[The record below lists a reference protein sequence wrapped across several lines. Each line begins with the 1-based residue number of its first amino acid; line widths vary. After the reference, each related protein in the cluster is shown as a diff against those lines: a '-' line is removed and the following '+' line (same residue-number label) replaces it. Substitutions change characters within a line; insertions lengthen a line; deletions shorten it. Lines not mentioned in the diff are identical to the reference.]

1 MNILN
6 LQPEHL
12 EKYNKN
18 IDFYQKLVIELGS
31 QIENGI
37 PNKKKFKFICTK
49 LNEIKLIS
57 DDQFK
62 CFSISF

>member
-18 IDFYQKLVIELGS
+18 IDFYKKLVIELGS

-37 PNKKKFKFICTK
+37 PNKKKFKFTK

-57 DDQFK
+57 NDQFK

>member
-18 IDFYQKLVIELGS
+18 IDFYKKLVIELGS

-37 PNKKKFKFICTK
+37 PNKKKFKFI
-49 LNEIKLIS
+49 I
-57 DDQFK
+57 DFY
-62 CFSISF
+62 